1 MTRPDTLF
9 EAASYDLNKFIERR
23 IADRRAMQRDSADRR
38 KQNRPMPQPEGSSTI
53 ETSDNSIQKPH

>member
-23 IADRRAMQRDSADRR
+23 VAERRAMQRDSTDRR
-38 KQNRPMPQPEGSSTI
+38 KQSRQAQQDNSFSQ
-53 ETSDNSIQKPH
+53 ETSASPQHSSH

>member
-23 IADRRAMQRDSADRR
+23 VAERRAMQRDSTDRR
-38 KQNRPMPQPEGSSTI
+38 KQNRQAPEQEKSSNEETMPNQPG
-53 ETSDNSIQKPH
+53 QAH